1 MPSRHR
7 RRRSPAEIT
16 AILTQYRRS
25 GLTQRSFAQR
35 HGLSLST
42 FNRWLRLARAPGA
55 PDFVR
60 VTLPTLPAGD
70 DFELVLTDGRR
81 VRVPARFDPAALRT
95 LLEVLA
101 AC

>member
-1 MPSRHR
+1 MPARRR

-25 GLTQRSFAQR
+25 GLTQRCFAQR

-42 FNRWLRLARAPGA
+42 FSRWLRLARPPGA
-55 PDFVR
+55 ADFVR
-60 VTLPTLPAGD
+60 VALPASPTGA
-70 DFELVLTDGRR
+70 DFELAWPDGRR
-81 VRVPARFDPAALRT
+81 LRVPQEFDPAALRA

-101 AC
+101 TC

>member
-1 MPSRHR
+1 MPVHHR
-7 RRRSPAEIT
+7 RRWSPAEIS

-25 GLTQRSFAQR
+25 GLAQRAFAQR

-42 FNRWLRLARAPGA
+42 FSRWLRLARAPGA
-55 PDFVR
+55 ADFVR
-60 VTLPTLPAGD
+60 VTLPTIPAGA
-70 DFELVLTDGRR
+70 DFELDFPNGRR
-81 VRVPARFDPAALRT
+81 LRVPASFDPAALRA

>member
-1 MPSRHR
+1 MPVHR
-7 RRRSPAEIT
+7 RRRWSPAEIT

-25 GLTQRSFAQR
+25 GLAQRAFAQR

-42 FNRWLRLARAPGA
+42 FNRWLRLARASGSA
-55 PDFVR
+55 DFVR
-60 VTLPTLPAGD
+60 VALPTIPAGD

-81 VRVPARFDPAALRT
+81 LRVPARFDPAALRT

>member
-1 MPSRHR
+1 MPAHR
-7 RRRSPAEIT
+7 RRRSSPAEIT

-25 GLTQRSFAQR
+25 GLAQRAFAQR

-42 FNRWLRLARAPGA
+42 FSRWLRLAQAPGA
-55 PDFVR
+55 ADFVR
-60 VTLPTLPAGD
+60 VALPTIPAGD
-70 DFELVLTDGRR
+70 AFELVLTDGRHL
-81 VRVPARFDPAALRT
+81 RVPARFDPAALRT